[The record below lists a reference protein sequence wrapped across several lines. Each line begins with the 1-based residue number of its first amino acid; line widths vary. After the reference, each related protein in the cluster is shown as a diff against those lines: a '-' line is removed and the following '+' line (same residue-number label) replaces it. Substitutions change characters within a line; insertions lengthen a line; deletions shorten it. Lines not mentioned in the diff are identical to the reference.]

1 METNLP
7 VEIETVSTDKDI
19 ECVAALAREI
29 WIHHYVQI
37 IGEEQVEYMLLNFQS
52 SAAIKSQIAD
62 GAEYYLVKI
71 ENEPVGYIGMRADK
85 NKDKMLL
92 SKLYLRN
99 VTRGK
104 GDGKAILNFVED
116 KCVAENIS
124 FVWLTVNKMN
134 AGAINWYKNRD
145 FVLIDEVKSD
155 IGGGFFM
162 DDYIM
167 QKRIGGNA

>member
-1 METNLP
+1 MEAHLP
-7 VEIETVSTDKDI
+7 VEIETVSTDEDI

-29 WIHHYVQI
+29 WTHHYVQI

-62 GAEYYLVKI
+62 GAEYFLVKI
-71 ENEPVGYIGMRADK
+71 ENKPVGYLGLSADK
-85 NKDKMLL
+85 NTDKMLL
-92 SKLYLRN
+92 SKLYLKN
-99 VTRGK
+99 VTRGI
-104 GDGKAILNFVED
+104 GAGKAILNFVES

-124 FVWLTVNKMN
+124 FVWLTVNKRN
-134 AGAINWYKNRD
+134 AAAINWYKHRG
-145 FVLIDEVKSD
+145 FVVIDEVKSD

-167 QKRIGGNA
+167 QKSIGGNT